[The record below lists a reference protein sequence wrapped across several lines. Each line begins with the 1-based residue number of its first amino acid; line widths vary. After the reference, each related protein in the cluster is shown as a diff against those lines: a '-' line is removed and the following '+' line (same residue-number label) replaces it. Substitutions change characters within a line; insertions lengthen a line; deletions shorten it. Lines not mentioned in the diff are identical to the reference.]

1 MSWLLDI
8 HMALNHDGSRE
19 HSPHHLLHS
28 GKSLFSK
35 AFGLFHMVECM
46 ALTCPMHS
54 NSTGWACRLS
64 TCGTSASART

>member
-8 HMALNHDGSRE
+8 HTALSHGGSRK

-28 GKSLFSK
+28 GQSLSSK
-35 AFGLFHMVECM
+35 AFGLFHMAECM
-46 ALTCPMHS
+46 ALTCPRHS
-54 NSTGWACRLS
+54 DSTGWACRLS